1 MDFLNLIPSWSL
13 FVIAGIIGAILG
25 SFANVCIYRM
35 PRDESVI
42 WPASHCPHCGYR
54 IKPWENIPLLSY
66 IFLRGHCRGCNRHIS
81 FAYPAIEVVSILFSL
96 FTWWYFA
103 SPVAYLVF
111 FCLLIMPLLIASVI
125 DLKHYIL
132 PDSITLPG
140 IVIGIA
146 VHTLLEGQ
154 GDGLAHLMDSGLGIV
169 VGGGTLYLVATA
181 YEKIKKQEGLGGGDV
196 KLVAMLG
203 AFFGWRAVILILLM
217 SSLLG
222 SVVGLFLIVALR
234 KNMKYAIPFGPFLAA
249 SGITYLFVGER
260 LIDWYL
266 GLFF

>member
-1 MDFLNLIPSWSL
+1 MEPLSFMPPWSL
-13 FVIAGIIGAILG
+13 YLIAGIIGAILG
-25 SFANVCIYRM
+25 SFANVCIYRI

-42 WPASHCPHCGYR
+42 WPGSHCPHCGHR
-54 IKPWENIPLLSY
+54 ITPWENIPLLSY
-66 IFLRGHCRGCNRHIS
+66 LILRGRCRECHRRIS
-81 FAYPAIEVVSILFSL
+81 LAYPALELVSVLLSL
-96 FTWWYFA
+96 FTWWYFQA
-103 SPVAYLVF
+103 PIAFLVY

-140 IVIGIA
+140 IVIGVA
-146 VHTLLEGQ
+146 VHVLLEGR
-154 GDGLAHLMDSGLGIV
+154 GDGLAHLIDSGLGILI
-169 VGGGTLYLVATA
+169 GGGTLFLVAMA

-196 KLVAMLG
+196 KLIAMLG
-203 AFFGWRAVILILLM
+203 AFFGWRAAILILLM

-222 SVVGLFLIVALR
+222 SIVGLFLIIALR